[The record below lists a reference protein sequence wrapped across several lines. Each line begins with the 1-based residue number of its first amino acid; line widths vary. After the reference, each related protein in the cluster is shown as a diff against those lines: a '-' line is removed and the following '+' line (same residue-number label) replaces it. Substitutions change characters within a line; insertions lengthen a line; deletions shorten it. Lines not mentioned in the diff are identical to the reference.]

1 MLLGSGNLQTVRIN
15 NKHSN
20 CKKKGKCLGF
30 LFSPSKFW
38 SDISRFNVPKVNPL
52 SNFCIKKFE
61 PTGEFRINE
70 FEKSLNT
77 KVYAAVLYRF

>member
-1 MLLGSGNLQTVRIN
+1 MLLGSGNLLTVRIN
-15 NKHSN
+15 NSQIVERRGN
-20 CKKKGKCLGF
+20 VWDF
-30 LFSPSKFW
+30 FFSPSKFW

-52 SNFCIKKFE
+52 SNFYIKKFE

-77 KVYAAVLYRF
+77 KVYAAVLY